1 MDYELEKCMEDKVKQ
16 GGFVDGSHEWKR
28 QGSGDCERV
37 VREESGVSKSSR
49 HGAKRR
55 DSLTYMIF
63 DRKLTELE
71 IVVVKFS
78 E

>member
-1 MDYELEKCMEDKVKQ
+1 MEATNGNGKGVVIVK
-16 GGFVDGSHEWKR
+16 
-28 QGSGDCERV
+28 RV